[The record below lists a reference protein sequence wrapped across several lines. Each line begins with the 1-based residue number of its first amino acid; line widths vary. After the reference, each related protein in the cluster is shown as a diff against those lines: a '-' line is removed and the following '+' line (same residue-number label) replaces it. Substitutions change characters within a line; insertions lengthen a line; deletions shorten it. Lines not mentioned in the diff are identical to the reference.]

1 MEVHETTAIGKAN
14 KCNIEDD
21 EALAEVRKIPLLVP
35 RDAGEGGRR
44 EQALP
49 LPFGWGSRG
58 SKSAL
63 DRRTLTSFTNG

>member
-1 MEVHETTAIGKAN
+1 MIVKNISHVTEPLGEEVKTPI
-14 KCNIEDD
+14 CNNLDT
-21 EALAEVRKIPLLVP
+21 IPI